1 MNFEVFKAA
10 KNGLNSR
17 NQKEWFTPPFSYER
31 FSSMLQKA
39 IDNDDVNTF
48 VVNTFNNLDFST
60 AYYNFYQFFRSM
72 ENDSKLR
79 TSFFVVFKAVCKNI
93 SLIANYCGIKLISM
107 ICRRY
112 FDIKFLNE
120 SSFGDFYEVSM
131 IRFLMNNVPK
141 GLLENII
148 ITNFD
153 NIIKDASAEDLQY
166 FSTYDSWRA
175 LIEKYFEDFME
186 LLDRKYDNFI
196 LFIKTFPEYSN
207 KAYEYMLSMILK
219 EEPAGYNF
227 FSNSKSKFD
236 LINDVLEPMSCIE
249 KYTGY
254 FFNIIRDNVR
264 SIMSWPSTFSEM
276 YAIADFLVEEF
287 DVSTSMIDEIITDKT
302 NILTS
307 YLIELFSKPHNIN
320 DAFSEAPELIETL
333 TNFFCSSK
341 AYYQFMDNLPY
352 LLDRCGIVLYA
363 ILITILGPIPELTK
377 YESLCYNHF
386 DI

>member
-39 IDNDDVNTF
+39 IDTNDVDTF
-48 VVNTFNNLDFST
+48 VVNTFNNLNFST

-72 ENDSKLR
+72 EDDAQLR
-79 TSFFVVFKAVCKNI
+79 SSFLIIFTAICKNI
-93 SLIANYCGIKLISM
+93 SLVANYCGIKLISM

-120 SSFGDFYEVSM
+120 SSFGEFYEISM
-131 IRFLMNNVPK
+131 ILFLMNNVPK
-141 GLLENII
+141 ELLENIV

-166 FSTYDSWRA
+166 FSTYDSWRV

-196 LFIKTFPEYSN
+196 LFIRTFPEYSN

-219 EEPAGYNF
+219 EEPAGYKF
-227 FSNSKSKFD
+227 FSNSKNKFN

-249 KYTGY
+249 RYTGY
-254 FFNIIRDNVR
+254 FFKIIRDNVR
-264 SIMSWPSTFSEM
+264 NILNWPSTYSEM

-287 DVSTSMIDEIITDKT
+287 NVSANMTDEIIADKT
-302 NILTS
+302 NILIS
-307 YLIELFSKPHNIN
+307 YLIELFSKPHSIN
-320 DAFSEAPELIETL
+320 DAFLEAPELVEIL
-333 TNFFCSSK
+333 TNFFCSNK

-352 LLDRCGIVLYA
+352 LLDSCGIVLYA

-377 YESLCYNHF
+377 YESLCYSQFNT
-386 DI
+386 